1 MDTKPEAPELARRG
15 WRVYL
20 AAIALVASLPCA
32 AYLFFVG
39 LLLSPLPPALNGPL
53 CAFLVAALAILLVAL
68 AAPPSHRMKLAVCTA
83 VAMLVL
89 SIAVFLLIRES
100 LLSAL
105 IAAVG
110 IAAFTLWLMPK

>member
-1 MDTKPEAPELARRG
+1 MDTRPEAPEPARHG

-20 AAIALVASLPCA
+20 AVIALVASLPCA

-39 LLLSPLPPALNGPL
+39 LLLSPLPPSLNGPL
-53 CAFLVAALAILLVAL
+53 CVFLVAALAILLVTL
-68 AAPPSHRMKLAVCTA
+68 AAPRSHRMKLAVCTA

-89 SIAVFLLIRES
+89 SIAIFLLIREP
-100 LLSAL
+100 LSDAL

-110 IAAFTLWLMPK
+110 IAAFTLWL